1 MQTPDRVA
9 AASVRA
15 LRLMPILA
23 ALLQPFVCAASDTMP
38 AGYASLVRRV
48 APSVV
53 TVIVEEQSIG
63 AGERAAARAAADTGY
78 DAVGALIR
86 RLLSGANGRSETD
99 DRASGALGSGF
110 IIRNDG
116 LIITNRHVIAGART
130 VRVRLSDSRELPA
143 KIVGADAVTDI
154 ALLKVFAGNLPTLR
168 LGSSTSVSV
177 GDAVIAIGNPF
188 GLGQSVSAGIIS
200 ARARTLEDDP
210 YIDFLQTDAAINHGN
225 SGGPL
230 LSTDG
235 TVIGVTSAIFSPSG
249 GSVGLGFAIPAETV
263 AAVVGQLEA
272 HGRVERG
279 YLGISG
285 QAMTPLLAKALGM
298 KTSTG
303 ILVTSVDAGGPAAG
317 ALWVGDVLLKIGS
330 SPVNFKDLSKISAR
344 LTPKALVVATVL
356 RAGKQES
363 VALTIGRLPDPPSDP
378 ALTGDQDTWVPAL
391 RIGVANTTPDIRKAV
406 KAADEPTGLIVTQ
419 LRPAGPGALAGLRV
433 GDLITHVGTKQLTV
447 VTDMAKV
454 AAPTPQAP
462 LLIRVVRDGAA
473 TFVPITGEAEP
484 QLNAGPN

>member
-1 MQTPDRVA
+1 
-9 AASVRA
+9 
-15 LRLMPILA
+15 
-23 ALLQPFVCAASDTMP
+23 
-38 AGYASLVRRV
+38 
-48 APSVV
+48 
-53 TVIVEEQSIG
+53 
-63 AGERAAARAAADTGY
+63 
-78 DAVGALIR
+78 
-86 RLLSGANGRSETD
+86 
-99 DRASGALGSGF
+99 
-110 IIRNDG
+110 
-116 LIITNRHVIAGART
+116 
-130 VRVRLSDSRELPA
+130 
-143 KIVGADAVTDI
+143 
-154 ALLKVFAGNLPTLR
+154 LKVSAGNLPALR
-168 LGSSTSVSV
+168 LGSSNSVSV

-285 QAMTPLLAKALGM
+285 QAMTPLLAKAFGM

-303 ILVTSVDAGGPAAG
+303 ILVTSIDSQGPAVG
-317 ALWVGDVLLKIGS
+317 ALWVGDVVLKIGPS
-330 SPVNFKDLSKISAR
+330 TVSFKDLSKITAR
-344 LTPKALVVATVL
+344 LMPKALVVATVL
-356 RAGKQES
+356 RAGKQQS

-391 RIGVANTTPDIRKAV
+391 RLGVANTTADIRKAI
-406 KAADEPTGLIVTQ
+406 KATDEPSGLIVTQ
-419 LRPAGPGALAGLRV
+419 LRPAGPGAMAGLRV
-433 GDLITHVGTKQLTV
+433 GDLITHIGPRQLVGIA
-447 VTDMAKV
+447 DIAKV
-454 AAPTPQAP
+454 AAPTAQAP
-462 LLIRVVRDGAA
+462 LLLRVVRDGAA
-473 TFVPITGEAEP
+473 TFVAITGEAESP
-484 QLNAGPN
+484 LSDGINQK